1 MEEILQA
8 KKRQLE
14 DLLQNE
20 EVRGFPALSEGLKIL
35 FECDYIFLDTNVICE
50 GFTSFYLG
58 LDSPKPKLEWVR
70 RYTKERFYIS
80 NLLRVYQALQK
91 GRITKTNF
99 EDLRRVIDDNLLFSD
114 LKLQVL
120 SAMFDIY
127 SVFIPETVLH
137 ETDNLCR
144 IVTSQLPILDRK
156 KYIKKHKWKKPITRT
171 SKKMSESAGY
181 RKAVEQMYA
190 ERDLKDPDLVKNFQY
205 CISQVRDLLSLAEL
219 KDRIAANAGNYSSDH
234 DFNDH
239 NIIDSAMSYPGVIG
253 IVTQDRAFIDKIP
266 EVIQLRAERGLN
278 VPTVVLLRPYHLFRY
293 YNLDRFPIR

>member
-35 FECDYIFLDTNVICE
+35 FECDYIFLDTNVLCD
-50 GFTSFYLG
+50 GFASFDIEPNSSNL
-58 LDSPKPKLEWVR
+58 KWIKK
-70 RYTKERFYIS
+70 YTKMDFYIPEFVK
-80 NLLRVYQALQK
+80 VYYDLQR
-91 GRITKTNF
+91 GIITETNF
-99 EDLRRVIDDNLLFSD
+99 KDLRSVIDDNLLFSD

-171 SKKMSESAGY
+171 SKKMRASAGY
-181 RKAVEQMYA
+181 RKAVERMYA
-190 ERDLKDPDLVKNFQY
+190 ERDLKDPDLAKNFQY